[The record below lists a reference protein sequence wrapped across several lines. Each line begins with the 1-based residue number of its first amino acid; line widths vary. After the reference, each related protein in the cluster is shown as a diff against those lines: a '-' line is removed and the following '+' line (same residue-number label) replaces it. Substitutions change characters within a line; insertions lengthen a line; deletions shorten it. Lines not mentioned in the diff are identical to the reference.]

1 MTESN
6 ASSAEEDQLSTTEKD
21 LAKLRSIVV
30 DARQVP
36 MSASCMVNR
45 VEVLSLIDGI
55 VAGLP
60 VEIERSRTL
69 ISEQFT
75 VHARAREQAAEI
87 IENARNEAKEIAR
100 VSGVARE
107 ANEYAVATRAQ
118 ADEEAR
124 LIRVEADMYVD
135 GRLAE
140 FEASLQKTSS
150 QVVLMREQLAKRS
163 KLDDSD
169 VEALRAQ
176 ADEEAR
182 QIRVEADMYVDGR
195 LAEFEASLQ
204 KTSSQVMLMREQLAK
219 RSKLDDSDVEA
230 LPSI

>member
-1 MTESN
+1 MTENN
-6 ASSAEEDQLSTTEKD
+6 AQVVDEDQPSTTEKD
-21 LAKLRSIVV
+21 LALLRSVVV

-45 VEVLSLIDGI
+45 VEVLHRIDQI
-55 VAGLP
+55 LAGLP
-60 VEIERSRTL
+60 EEIERSRTV

-75 VHARAREQAAEI
+75 AHAHAREQAVEI
-87 IENARNEAKEIAR
+87 IENARNEAKEIAS

-107 ANEYAVATRAQ
+107 ANHYAAETRAQ

-124 LIRVEADMYVD
+124 QIRIEADMYVD
-135 GRLAE
+135 ARLAE

-169 VEALRAQ
+169 V
-176 ADEEAR
+176 
-182 QIRVEADMYVDGR
+182 V
-195 LAEFEASLQ
+195 
-204 KTSSQVMLMREQLAK
+204 
-219 RSKLDDSDVEA
+219 A

>member
-1 MTESN
+1 MTDIN
-6 ASSAEEDQLSTTEKD
+6 AAGTDQDLLSTTEKD
-21 LAKLRSIVV
+21 LSRLRSIVV

-45 VEVLSLIDGI
+45 AEVLSLIDGI
-55 VAGLP
+55 VVGLP
-60 VEIERSRTL
+60 EDIERSRTV
-69 ISEQFT
+69 INEQFT
-75 VHARAREQAAEI
+75 AHAHAREQAAEI
-87 IENARNEAKEIAR
+87 IENARNEAKEIAS

-107 ANEYAVATRAQ
+107 ANEYALAIRAQ

-124 LIRVEADMYVD
+124 QIRIEADMYVD

-169 VEALRAQ
+169 VEAL
-176 ADEEAR
+176 
-182 QIRVEADMYVDGR
+182 
-195 LAEFEASLQ
+195 
-204 KTSSQVMLMREQLAK
+204 
-219 RSKLDDSDVEA
+219 
-230 LPSI
+230 PSI

>member
-6 ASSAEEDQLSTTEKD
+6 APGAEEDQLSKTEKD
-21 LAKLRSIVV
+21 LARLRSIVV

-45 VEVLSLIDGI
+45 VEMLSLIDGI

-60 VEIERSRTL
+60 EEIERSRTV

-75 VHARAREQAAEI
+75 AHAHAREQATEI
-87 IENARNEAKEIAR
+87 IENARNEAKAIAG
-100 VSGVARE
+100 VSGVARQ
-107 ANEYAVATRAQ
+107 ANEYAVAIHAQ

-124 LIRVEADMYVD
+124 QIRMEADMYAD
-135 GRLAE
+135 SRLAE
-140 FEASLQKTSS
+140 FEASLQKTST

-169 VEALRAQ
+169 V
-176 ADEEAR
+176 
-182 QIRVEADMYVDGR
+182 V
-195 LAEFEASLQ
+195 
-204 KTSSQVMLMREQLAK
+204 
-219 RSKLDDSDVEA
+219 A

>member
-1 MTESN
+1 MTDSF
-6 ASSAEEDQLSTTEKD
+6 APDTDAHQLSETEKD
-21 LAKLRSIVV
+21 LARLRSIVV
-30 DARQVP
+30 EARQVP

-45 VEVLSLIDGI
+45 SEVVSLIDKI

-60 VEIERSRTL
+60 EEIERSRTV

-75 VHARAREQAAEI
+75 AHAQARQQAAEI
-87 IENARNEAKEIAR
+87 LENARNEAKEIAS

-107 ANEYAVATRAQ
+107 ANEYAAM
-118 ADEEAR
+118 
-124 LIRVEADMYVD
+124 IR
-135 GRLAE
+135 
-140 FEASLQKTSS
+140 S
-150 QVVLMREQLAKRS
+150 
-163 KLDDSD
+163 
-169 VEALRAQ
+169 Q

-182 QIRVEADMYVDGR
+182 QIRVEADMYVDSR

-204 KTSSQVMLMREQLAK
+204 KTSSQVGVMREQLAK

>member
-1 MTESN
+1 MTDSKAPEADSQ
-6 ASSAEEDQLSTTEKD
+6 ALSATEKD
-21 LAKLRSIVV
+21 LARLRSIVV

-45 VEVLSLIDGI
+45 AEVLSLIDKI

-60 VEIERSRTL
+60 EDIERSRTV

-75 VHARAREQAAEI
+75 AHAHAREQAAEI
-87 IENARNEAKEIAR
+87 LENARNEAKEIAS

-107 ANEYAVATRAQ
+107 ANEYAALTRAQ

-124 LIRVEADMYVD
+124 QIRIEADMYVD
-135 GRLAE
+135 SRLAE
-140 FEASLQKTSS
+140 FEASLQKTST

-169 VEALRAQ
+169 VEAL
-176 ADEEAR
+176 
-182 QIRVEADMYVDGR
+182 
-195 LAEFEASLQ
+195 
-204 KTSSQVMLMREQLAK
+204 
-219 RSKLDDSDVEA
+219 
-230 LPSI
+230 PSI

>member
-1 MTESN
+1 MTETN
-6 ASSAEEDQLSTTEKD
+6 APGAEEDQLSKTEKD
-21 LAKLRSIVV
+21 LARLRSILV

-45 VEVLSLIDGI
+45 ADVLSIIDGI

-60 VEIERSRTL
+60 DEIERSRTV

-75 VHARAREQAAEI
+75 AHAHAREQAAEI
-87 IENARNEAKEIAR
+87 LENARNEAKAIAS

-107 ANEYAVATRAQ
+107 ANEYAVTTKSH

-124 LIRVEADMYVD
+124 QIRVEADMYVD
-135 GRLAE
+135 ARLAE

-150 QVVLMREQLAKRS
+150 QVGLMREQLAKRS

-169 VEALRAQ
+169 V
-176 ADEEAR
+176 
-182 QIRVEADMYVDGR
+182 V
-195 LAEFEASLQ
+195 
-204 KTSSQVMLMREQLAK
+204 
-219 RSKLDDSDVEA
+219 A